1 MKPFHGR
8 IGAKA
13 GRQSLDSEIIPHLQS
28 WVSDAQSPAEKQS
41 RYERCCT
48 TFGIGEGAWD
58 DYRVLERF
66 ELLYQL
72 GLVAESHVDAGLRE
86 QASVEVRYPPWSGPS
101 PKEKFEA
108 ESARAGSGE
117 SASKEIENSSLGLHM
132 AHDHRRILATALGR
146 LRGKLRY
153 RPLVFDLLDETF
165 TLLELQRVVESLAG
179 IRLHKGNFRRLV
191 ENGRLVEGT
200 GKQVQTG
207 GRPAEAFR
215 FRREVMS
222 ERRAPGLG
230 LPANRT

>member
-1 MKPFHGR
+1 MKRSSPR
-8 IGAKA
+8 LEVWI
-13 GRQSLDSEIIPHLQS
+13 
-28 WVSDAQSPAEKQS
+28 SDADREETRQA
-41 RYERCCT
+41 RFERCCT
-48 TFGIGEGAWD
+48 TFGMGEGAWD

-72 GLVAESHVDAGLRE
+72 GLVAEAHVDAGLRMK
-86 QASVEVRYPPWSGPS
+86 AGVEVRYPPWAIGPAGAQGSTQESSVRDSSGSDGSGRGDSGP
-101 PKEKFEA
+101 
-108 ESARAGSGE
+108 G
-117 SASKEIENSSLGLHM
+117 LGLRM

-179 IRLHKGNFRRLV
+179 IPLHKGNFRRLV
-191 ENGRLVEGT
+191 EKGRLVEGT

-230 LPANRT
+230 LPTSRA